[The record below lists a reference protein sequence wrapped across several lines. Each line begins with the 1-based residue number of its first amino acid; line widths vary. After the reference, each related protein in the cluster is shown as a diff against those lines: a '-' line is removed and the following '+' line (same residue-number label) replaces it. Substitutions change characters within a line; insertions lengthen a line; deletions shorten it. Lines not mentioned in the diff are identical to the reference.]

1 MHGREDGVLA
11 ELASVDRDRR
21 PLLSV
26 RRGAIGADCRS
37 EVIQDSAAVEQVDGL
52 ALPDGKKRADSEGNP
67 SPAWGNF
74 DAASVTI
81 YLVRV
86 RAPYGWRLKL
96 GPMSTNAQ
104 GVWTISFRTPRIR
117 PGLYTIA
124 FFCRPCGNTFFP
136 STLPGTPWTSKPS
149 RVLRIRAPHA

>member
-1 MHGREDGVLA
+1 VFRVVIA
-11 ELASVDRDRR
+11 TAVVALASPATAQAALSFSFDRAQAR
-21 PLLSV
+21 PGQVV
-26 RRGAIGADCRS
+26 RAF
-37 EVIQDSAAVEQVDGL
+37 QTDSDGN
-52 ALPDGKKRADSEGNP
+52 A

-86 RAPYGWRLKL
+86 RAPYDWRLKL
-96 GPMSTNAQ
+96 GPMSTNAE

-136 STLPGTPWTSKPS
+136 STLPGTPWTPKPS
-149 RVLRIRAPHA
+149 RVLKVRK